1 MARLTRVHL
10 HLAHHM
16 HRVLARAVFVL
27 VCLAIVAQPSIA
39 GMASPHLLT
48 EVQPDNVTTVQLY
61 LRGDED
67 HLYYQDLNGYAIV
80 RDVDGWLVYYN
91 ETDINNNNGRHAFEE
106 GRRRRLIR
114 GSQDQVQVGGQ
125 VPAKTTSSK
134 QRRRVK
140 AGRDDP
146 ANFGIIPGQ
155 IPSILPIKSHAQE
168 NDTNKNSNN
177 MRIRHRKRLWRKRER
192 RRRKLATTDNR
203 YVPTQPSSGSGDFR
217 TTGRFTNLVILL
229 RFAGSKQ
236 TKSTLPTRQQI
247 ATLMN
252 SPTPDTRVAPTG
264 SVYSAYREYSYGQV
278 EIVSSI
284 TPWVRIG
291 RTERASSNRSTFKR
305 ALWQALSVLKRRN
318 RIDGRNYDAVTV
330 LHSGYGAEHGGKD
343 CLTGAPPEERI
354 WAHSGIVQWNGETI
368 RYGVASALWGSCG
381 QEIARVGMIAHE
393 LGHSL
398 FQLPDLYDKG
408 RGAGVGSF
416 DVMAY
421 AWGRSNDQYYPP
433 HPSAWT
439 KIKLG
444 WVQPTM
450 IKKAGQYTLN
460 PYETNPD
467 VLRTDGGF
475 PSDEYLLIE
484 FRKDVGFDKSLGCS
498 GAVIYHVDDTAPR
511 QSRPGFPRIR
521 GPAAAQFPANG
532 DHYQI
537 AVVQKDRSFHLE
549 RGENTGQCE
558 DMWGVTGTDDMLG
571 PSGNVFSTYPNSD
584 SYQNGQVRKTGLR
597 LFDFQKS
604 GRRIDF
610 TITGPYLGR
619 SDRPTTADGGNG
631 RQNGNANN
639 NNPGKQRVN
648 ENGNR
653 NRNCRDDK
661 SYTYKTSAGESYPC
675 SAAKDSPHLCRRKD
689 NKKGGHF
696 WNYCKSTC
704 RDTFLDGRNPTDICP
719 N

>member
-1 MARLTRVHL
+1 
-10 HLAHHM
+10 
-16 HRVLARAVFVL
+16 
-27 VCLAIVAQPSIA
+27 
-39 GMASPHLLT
+39 
-48 EVQPDNVTTVQLY
+48 
-61 LRGDED
+61 
-67 HLYYQDLNGYAIV
+67 
-80 RDVDGWLVYYN
+80 
-91 ETDINNNNGRHAFEE
+91 
-106 GRRRRLIR
+106 
-114 GSQDQVQVGGQ
+114 
-125 VPAKTTSSK
+125 
-134 QRRRVK
+134 
-140 AGRDDP
+140 
-146 ANFGIIPGQ
+146 
-155 IPSILPIKSHAQE
+155 
-168 NDTNKNSNN
+168 
-177 MRIRHRKRLWRKRER
+177 MRRKRQR
-192 RRRKLATTDNR
+192 RRRKRTTDYR
-203 YVPTQPSSGSGDFR
+203 YVPTQPSSAAGDFR

-252 SPTPDTRVAPTG
+252 SPTPDTQFAPTG

-398 FQLPDLYDKG
+398 FKLPDLYDKG
-408 RGAGVGSF
+408 RGSGVGSF

-467 VLRTDGGF
+467 VLRIDGGF

-484 FRKDVGFDKSLGCS
+484 FRKDVGFDKSLGCC

-648 ENGNR
+648 ENGNK

-696 WNYCKSTC
+696 WNYCKASC

>member
-1 MARLTRVHL
+1 MGPP
-10 HLAHHM
+10 LALSFPAHNL
-16 HRVLARAVFVL
+16 LARAVWVL
-27 VCLAIVAQPSIA
+27 LTCLAFAQPSMA
-39 GMASPHLLT
+39 GMASPHLFT

-61 LRGDED
+61 LRGDE
-67 HLYYQDLNGYAIV
+67 HQSYYQDLDGYTIV
-80 RDVDGWLVYYN
+80 RDADGWLVYYN
-91 ETDINNNNGRHAFEE
+91 NGTGINNNNDRQTFDEA
-106 GRRRRLIR
+106 RRRRLVR
-114 GSQDQVQVGGQ
+114 
-125 VPAKTTSSK
+125 TTTK
-134 QRRRVK
+134 RQRRIK
-140 AGRDDP
+140 AGCDDP
-146 ANFGIIPGQ
+146 AGFGIIPGQ
-155 IPSILPIKSHAQE
+155 IPPMNH
-168 NDTNKNSNN
+168 
-177 MRIRHRKRLWRKRER
+177 RIIRQRKRTRRKRQR
-192 RRRKLATTDNR
+192 TRRKLATDYR
-203 YVPTQPSSGSGDFR
+203 YVPTQPSSASGDFK

-236 TKSTLPTRQQI
+236 TKLTLPTRQQI

-252 SPTPDTRVAPTG
+252 SPTPDIQVAPTG

-278 EIVSSI
+278 EIVSSV

-343 CLTGAPPEERI
+343 CLTGAPPEERV
-354 WAHSGIVQWNGETI
+354 WAHSGTVLWNGESI
-368 RYGVASALWGSCG
+368 RYGVASALWGNCG
-381 QEIARVGMIAHE
+381 QEIARVGMITHE

-398 FQLPDLYDKG
+398 FRLPDLYDKG
-408 RGAGVGSF
+408 RGSGVGSF

-421 AWGRSNDQYYPP
+421 AWGKSNDQYYPP
-433 HPSAWT
+433 HMSAWT

-444 WVQPTM
+444 WVEPTM
-450 IKKAGQYTLN
+450 IKKAGQYTLH
-460 PYETNPD
+460 PYETNPN
-467 VLRTDGGF
+467 VLRIDGGF
-475 PSDEYLLIE
+475 PSDEYLLVE
-484 FRKDVGFDKSLGCS
+484 FRKDIGFDKALGCP

-558 DMWGVTGTDDMLG
+558 DMWGVTATDDMLG
-571 PSGNVFSTYPNSD
+571 PGGNVFSTYPNSD
-584 SYQNGQVRKTGLR
+584 SYKNGQVRKTGLR

-604 GRRIDF
+604 GRQIQF

-619 SDRPTTADGGNG
+619 SDRPTTDGGG
-631 RQNGNANN
+631 DRQN

-648 ENGNR
+648 DNANR

-661 SYTYKTSAGESYPC
+661 SYSYKASSGESYTC
-675 SAAKDSPHLCRRKD
+675 SAAKESPHLCRRKD

-696 WNYCKSTC
+696 WNYCKATC
-704 RDTFLDGRNPTDICP
+704 RDTFLDSHNPTDICP